1 MIETVIWRRSCIKV
15 NIVRFEPN
23 LDNFNWRYLRAQ
35 KDFSKVL
42 GHFEYLHEQ
51 SCRFPVLFIAINFKR
66 KFGKPKCN
74 HRPKKLI
81 FFENVDL
88 RLHIG
93 LPNLRLKSIATKS
106 TGNRQLCSCR
116 YSKCPR
122 TFVNSFWAR
131 RYLQLKLTKFG
142 SNLTMLTFIQDRLHI
157 GWNSLKICLQID
169 VSPVPNGVERATGA
183 WNLQK
188 ST

>member
-93 LPNLRLKSIATKS
+93 LPNLRLKLIATKS

-116 YSKCPR
+116 YSKCSR

-157 GWNSLKICLQID
+157 
-169 VSPVPNGVERATGA
+169 
-183 WNLQK
+183 
-188 ST
+188 